1 MKELA
6 EGGTTITVGA
16 VDDRLASSPRT
27 SGEVGED
34 LAAASQG
41 EVRSRDFRQKS
52 HQSIRIKGCSRKEG
66 NKDIQKNRP

>member
-6 EGGTTITVGA
+6 EGHSWGQ
-16 VDDRLASSPRT
+16 ASSPRT

-52 HQSIRIKGCSRKEG
+52 HQSEEEVGY
-66 NKDIQKNRP
+66 RPD